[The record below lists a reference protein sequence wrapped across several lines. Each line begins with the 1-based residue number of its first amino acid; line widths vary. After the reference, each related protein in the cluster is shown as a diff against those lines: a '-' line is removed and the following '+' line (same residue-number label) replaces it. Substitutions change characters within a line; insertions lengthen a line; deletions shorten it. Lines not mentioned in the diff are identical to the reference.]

1 MSTVARPRGPLPARV
16 YWFRR
21 FLLVVAAGLLVV
33 GVQRLLTYDGSSSP
47 EAPVAASMVGAPFEL
62 PTLAVPS
69 ASPEMLIKPQRRK
82 AQLPPPEGIC
92 DPADVLVTPVI
103 EAANIGRPV
112 QIILE
117 LTTTKSPA
125 CTFEVS
131 GESVALNVSMATGA
145 RELLWTTQDCPTS
158 LPETTVVARQTV
170 PGRAVA
176 EWSGHRSDEHC
187 SELAPW
193 VLPGDYLAE
202 AVALGGTETGEQ
214 EFELESGVAS
224 TVTRSVTPTPSSTPA
239 ATASDGPTPRRS
251 PSAGS
256 PTSAGTGSAR

>member
-1 MSTVARPRGPLPARV
+1 MPARV

-21 FLLVVAAGLLVV
+21 LLLVLVAGLLVI
-33 GVQRLLTYDGSSSP
+33 GVQRMLTFDGASSTES
-47 EAPVAASMVGAPFEL
+47 PVAASMVGAPFEL

-69 ASPEMLIKPQRRK
+69 ASPEMVIKSKRR
-82 AQLPPPEGIC
+82 AAALAAPEGIC
-92 DPADVLVTPVI
+92 DPADVLVTPVV
-103 EAANIGRPV
+103 EAAHIGRPV

-131 GESVALNVSMATGA
+131 GESVALNVSMTSGA
-145 RELLWTTQDCPTS
+145 RELLWTTQDCPAA
-158 LPETTVVARQTV
+158 LPETTVVARRTV

-176 EWSGHRSDEHC
+176 EWSGHRSDESC

-224 TVTRSVTPTPSSTPA
+224 TVTRSVTPTPSSTP
-239 ATASDGPTPRRS
+239 TSSGSASEQPKPRRS

-256 PTSAGTGSAR
+256 PTGSPTGSPR